1 MRKDYSSKCLYIKK
15 DNLERTQ
22 IKNLMI
28 YLRLWKY
35 KNKQLSKTIKDG

>member
-1 MRKDYSSKCLYIKK
+1 MRKDYSSKCLYKNN
-15 DNLERTQ
+15 NLERTQ

-35 KNKQLSKTIKDG
+35 KNKQLSKKIKDG